1 MKNLKNYKNRFYNLM
16 ESTMGDVKPLVNEGD
31 EMSEQIEGG
40 ETTGRPYKFD
50 VTLID
55 KPQTLRGDLFKTG
68 SSEINKD
75 SNEFKNAVK
84 VISSASKEGYPIEII
99 GGASSVGS
107 NKGYDNKALATRRA
121 QNFIKALKETGIN
134 GNFKISNSVVGNATE
149 RDSAEALQQQFVRY
163 IVREMGVKINQE
175 IAIDNTATKIREPK
189 MAVKIPQ
196 DKVMASPD
204 KKGYFDLR
212 VTHSAD
218 KKIER
223 EMNQAILKA
232 LEPYQQYV
240 KKVSGY

>member
-1 MKNLKNYKNRFYNLM
+1 MENLKNYKNRFYNLM

-31 EMSEQIEGG
+31 EMSEHITGG
-40 ETTGRPYKFD
+40 NTNARPDKFD

-55 KPQTLRGDLFKTG
+55 KPQTLTANLFKTG
-68 SSEINKD
+68 SSEINKNSD
-75 SNEFKNAVK
+75 EFKKAVK
-84 VISSASKEGYPIEII
+84 VISSAVGGGYPIEII

-107 NKGYDNKALATRRA
+107 DKGYDNKALATRRA
-121 QNFIKALKETGIN
+121 QNFINALKDTGIN
-134 GNFKISNSVVGNATE
+134 GNFKISKTIVGDATE
-149 RDSAEALQQQFVRY
+149 RDSSKALQQQFVQY

-189 MAVKIPQ
+189 MTVKMPQ
-196 DKVMASPD
+196 DKVVASPD

-212 VTHSAD
+212 VTHSANSQ
-218 KKIER
+218 IER
-223 EMNQAILKA
+223 EMNQAILRA